1 MTEIMARI
9 NAEGR
14 VELIDD
20 RSARIESAATLTP
33 FDTAYLARGM
43 LACAAALSSASP
55 PKAGAIGGDAHLP
68 VMKWVVTSSTLTS
81 QPVLIFSIPPG
92 IELTFAMSSQ
102 GAKALGE
109 ALVSQAEGLL
119 PPEDR
124 HSTVH

>member
-20 RSARIESAATLTP
+20 RSARIEAAATMTP

-55 PKAGAIGGDAHLP
+55 PKAGAIGRDTDLP

-81 QPVLIFSIPPG
+81 Q
-92 IELTFAMSSQ
+92 
-102 GAKALGE
+102 
-109 ALVSQAEGLL
+109 
-119 PPEDR
+119 
-124 HSTVH
+124 